1 MLVAA
6 GSWRLL
12 LGPLRI
18 RTPFRYHEKLV
29 SGVMVK
35 LLWQLKVT
43 ACPSTTSE
51 AGLMRTRAP
60 AEDRERKALRR

>member
-29 SGVMVK
+29 SGIMVK
-35 LLWQLKVT
+35 VSSAAAALT
-43 ACPSTTSE
+43 APWRS
-51 AGLMRTRAP
+51 
-60 AEDRERKALRR
+60 